1 MTTINIDILEEGAD
15 TIKHFGNHVFA
26 RTADLVRVYEILTY
40 EKHEP
45 KTLKELD
52 TAYMITK
59 NTTWD
64 DLVNRFFGRP
74 TAPDFNKIIKHNN
87 IIGKE

>member
-1 MTTINIDILEEGAD
+1 MKYHATIDIDLLEEGAD

-40 EKHEP
+40 EKYEP

-59 NTTWD
+59 DTTWD
-64 DLVNRFFGRP
+64 DLVTRFFGEP
-74 TAPDFNKIIKHNN
+74 TIPSFDKIIK
-87 IIGKE
+87 